1 MAGKKKVVLVVVAH
15 ADDLEFLAG
24 GTVALF
30 VQKGY
35 DVYELIVTDNSKGS
49 YVLDADELVKVSE
62 EEAKRAGEILGL
74 KEVRFLRYVDGTL
87 ADVRLDELR
96 EKFMRTIRELKV
108 DVLMTWDPFAPYE
121 SHPDHRQV
129 AMASLEAADFADIP
143 LYYPEHFEDGLE
155 PRYVGEKYFFAK
167 SPVDVNKVVDISSTI
182 DLKIEALLAHDCQ
195 MKLTVDGLKREAEA
209 AGLKLGLVDEIDRGN
224 YQNVIEMAIRAFC
237 AEVGQKTG
245 VDYAEQFRYTQF
257 GMLARFAED
266 ELDAIS
272 DF

>member
-1 MAGKKKVVLVVVAH
+1 MADKKKVVLVIVAH

-30 VQKGY
+30 VQNGY

-49 YVLDADELVKVSE
+49 YVLDAETLVGVSE
-62 EEAKRAGEILGL
+62 GEAKRAGEILGL
-74 KEVRFLRYVDGTL
+74 REVRFLHYVDGTL

-129 AMASLEAADFADIP
+129 AMAALEAADFADIP

-155 PRYVGEKYFFAK
+155 PQYVCEKYFFAK
-167 SPVDVNKVVDISSTI
+167 SPVDVNKVVDISRTI
-182 DLKIEALLAHDCQ
+182 DVKIEALLAHDCQ

-209 AGLKLGLVDEIDRGN
+209 AGLKLDFVDEIDKGN
-224 YQNVIEMAIRAFC
+224 YQNVIEMGMRAFC
-237 AEVGQKTG
+237 ADVGRKIG
-245 VDYAEQFRYTQF
+245 VDYAEQFRYTRF
-257 GMLARFAED
+257 GMLENFARS